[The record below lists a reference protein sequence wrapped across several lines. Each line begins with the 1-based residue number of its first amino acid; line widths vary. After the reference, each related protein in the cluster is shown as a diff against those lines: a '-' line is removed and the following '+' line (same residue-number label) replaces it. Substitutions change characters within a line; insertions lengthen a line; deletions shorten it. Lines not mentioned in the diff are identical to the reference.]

1 MTKKAKEAVILH
13 PIFEQALKPYMPTNQ
28 DVVNAAIKQV
38 EDAGYTPIKVSP
50 GNSTPG
56 TSLQDLTMKELG
68 DFLRVTIPR
77 KLWNSSRAY
86 LFEIGRRI
94 ETTEAI
100 TELTIYD
107 NSVDLARIVKTEK
120 ETKYYI
126 LNKQIFE

>member
-1 MTKKAKEAVILH
+1 MTKKATEAVILH
-13 PIFEQALKPYMPTNQ
+13 PIFEQALKPYMPT
-28 DVVNAAIKQV
+28 
-38 EDAGYTPIKVSP
+38 T
-50 GNSTPG
+50 TG
-56 TSLQDLTMKELG
+56 TSLQDLTMQQLG
-68 DFLRVTIPR
+68 DFLRITIPR
-77 KLWNSSRAY
+77 KLWNSARAY

-94 ETTEAI
+94 ETDESV